1 MRPIARRQLVV
12 AAILVAA
19 LVVGLVLSRLR
30 SGADQQAA
38 APKAVSAATAT
49 PAPPAAA
56 SAATVAEPR
65 RDRTAE
71 GARATALAYAAG
83 VQQEVV
89 YLPDPEARKVLA
101 GWTAPG
107 VDPVEVDRTATDL
120 ESTRKALLATSGQA
134 WWVVSPLAA
143 KAGPFT
149 PDRAQVAVW
158 LVRVLASGGATGGY
172 VPTSGWLTATVEL
185 VWADGPGWSVWS
197 VSSVPGPVPGPTVT
211 DRPATSAEFTSALEG
226 FSLVKEHH

>member
-1 MRPIARRQLVV
+1 MRAATRRQLV
-12 AAILVAA
+12 AAAVLVAA
-19 LVVGLVLSRLR
+19 LVLGLVLSRLR
-30 SGADQQAA
+30 SGADQAA
-38 APKAVSAATAT
+38 SPKAVSAATAT

-56 SAATVAEPR
+56 AAATVAEPR
-65 RDRTAE
+65 RNRTAE

-83 VQQEVV
+83 VQQDVV
-89 YLPDPEARKVLA
+89 YLPDPEARKALA
-101 GWTAPG
+101 GWMAPG
-107 VDPVEVDRTATDL
+107 VDPAEVDRTATEL

-158 LVRVLASGGATGGY
+158 LVRVLASGGAAGGY

-185 VWADGPGWSVWS
+185 VWADGPGWSV
-197 VSSVPGPVPGPTVT
+197 
-211 DRPATSAEFTSALEG
+211 
-226 FSLVKEHH
+226 

>member
-1 MRPIARRQLVV
+1 MRPVARRQLLV
-12 AAILVAA
+12 AAVLVAA
-19 LVVGLVLSRLR
+19 LVLGLVLSRLR
-30 SGADQQAA
+30 SGADQAA
-38 APKAVSAATAT
+38 SPKAVSAATAS
-49 PAPPAAA
+49 PAPPA
-56 SAATVAEPR
+56 SAGAETVAEAR

-101 GWTAPG
+101 GWMAPG
-107 VDPVEVDRTATDL
+107 VDPAEVDRTATEL

-158 LVRVLASGGATGGY
+158 LVRILASSGATGGY

-185 VWADGPGWSVWS
+185 VWADGPGWSIWS
-197 VSSVPGPVPGPTVT
+197 VSSAPGPVPGPTVT
-211 DRPATSAEFTSALEG
+211 DRPATSAEFTSALNG